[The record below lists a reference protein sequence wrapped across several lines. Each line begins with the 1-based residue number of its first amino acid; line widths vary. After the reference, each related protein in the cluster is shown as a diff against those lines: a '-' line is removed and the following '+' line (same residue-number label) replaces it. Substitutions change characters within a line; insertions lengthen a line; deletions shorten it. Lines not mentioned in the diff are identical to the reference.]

1 VVLECVLQ
9 RRLEL
14 LKLEGNGLAPSEIVK
29 DLSVKYGVSER
40 VVYLDLET
48 RATWQPLVQETREA
62 LLKVYN
68 RHEQLYRKAVVAYM
82 QAGSDRAKLAS
93 LNALR
98 KINFDLAVLAGIK
111 FQKPVDAEETVITW
125 EDPKASEKA

>member
-1 VVLECVLQ
+1 MLESVLQ

-29 DLSVKYGVSER
+29 ELSVKYGVSER
-40 VVYLDLET
+40 AVYLDLET
-48 RATWQPLVQETREA
+48 RAAWQPLLQETREA
-62 LLKVYN
+62 LLKVCN
-68 RHEQLYRKAVVAYM
+68 RHEQLYRKAVVSFM

-111 FQKPVDAEETVITW
+111 FQKPVETEETVIKW
-125 EDPKASEKA
+125 EDPRASEKA